1 MVMIYH
7 IHVRIFI
14 SELGL
19 MTDEEFLIRMGK
31 SIARFR
37 KERGFSQ
44 NALCDIINMDKP
56 NLSAIENGR
65 QNASSLTLKRIADAM
80 EVEVAVFFNE

>member
-1 MVMIYH
+1 
-7 IHVRIFI
+7 
-14 SELGL
+14 
-19 MTDEEFLIRMGK
+19 MTDEEFLVKMGK
-31 SIARFR
+31 SIAKVL

-44 NALCDIINMDKP
+44 NAICDIINMEKP

-80 EVEVAVFFNE
+80 GVEVAEFFTF

>member
-1 MVMIYH
+1 
-7 IHVRIFI
+7 
-14 SELGL
+14 
-19 MTDEEFLIRMGK
+19 MTDEEFLIKMGK
-31 SIARFR
+31 SIAKAR

-44 NALCDIINMDKP
+44 NDLCDIINMEKP

-80 EVEVAVFFNE
+80 GVEVFTFFAKQSD

>member
-1 MVMIYH
+1 
-7 IHVRIFI
+7 
-14 SELGL
+14 
-19 MTDEEFLIRMGK
+19 MTDEEFLVKMGK
-31 SIARFR
+31 SIAKVR

-44 NALCDIINMDKP
+44 NAICDIINMEKP

-80 EVEVAVFFNE
+80 GVEVAEFFTF

>member
-1 MVMIYH
+1 
-7 IHVRIFI
+7 
-14 SELGL
+14 
-19 MTDEEFLIRMGK
+19 MTDEEFLVKMGK
-31 SIARFR
+31 SIARVR
-37 KERGFSQ
+37 KEKGFSQ

-80 EVEVAVFFNE
+80 EVEVGAFFNE